1 MAKMNLS
8 LAAAFLPRGYKMKPD
23 KHPRD
28 FVLNDE
34 LWPADD
40 QWPSYFPG
48 KTVWLFMDEYH
59 ATLPGDETYSRIIV
73 SSGNGEGWIFSRPLV
88 QKITV
93 EHVLQL
99 IKMPICQYQLAQ
111 LGFKPWREHDS

>member
-1 MAKMNLS
+1 MKWC
-8 LAAAFLPRGYKMKPD
+8 LAAASLPRGINMRPD

-34 LWPADD
+34 LWPANGD
-40 QWPSYFPG
+40 WPSYFPG
-48 KTVWLFMDEYH
+48 NKVWVFMDEYH

-73 SSGNGEGWIFSRPLV
+73 SSGNGEGWIFSRPLI
-88 QKITV
+88 QKVTV

-99 IKMPICQYQLAQ
+99 IKIPICQYQLAQ